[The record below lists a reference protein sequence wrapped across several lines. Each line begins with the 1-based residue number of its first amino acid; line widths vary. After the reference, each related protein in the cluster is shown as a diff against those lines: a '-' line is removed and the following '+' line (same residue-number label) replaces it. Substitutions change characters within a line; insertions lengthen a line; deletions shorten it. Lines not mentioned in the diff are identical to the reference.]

1 MGHHA
6 VYAGCQNGKN
16 DDRQA
21 GNILGKKS
29 ETDPKWLE
37 GKEGRKSSFITALL
51 EKLGRSGEE
60 KGALRNEDRGQRHG
74 GVVIIGYAEMFG
86 PLSLTHSTPSCH
98 CSSLKPLLLI
108 EAGQSF
114 STRSIWLITATL

>member
-16 DDRQA
+16 DGRQA

-37 GKEGRKSSFITALL
+37 GGKVAS
-51 EKLGRSGEE
+51 
-60 KGALRNEDRGQRHG
+60 
-74 GVVIIGYAEMFG
+74 
-86 PLSLTHSTPSCH
+86 
-98 CSSLKPLLLI
+98 LLLCWKNWGDRERRKGRFVMRI
-108 EAGQSF
+108 EDNDMVV
-114 STRSIWLITATL
+114 L